1 MKARLALTVIFIILV
16 LTIIIWASAIDF
28 EPLSLSYLRHF
39 SLLFAAIGLVLIF
52 MQFVF
57 VSRIK
62 AIEGGFGLDRMLRW
76 HRFFGRVGLGFLW
89 LHAVMIVLFRLIE
102 FGDLFLS
109 TFIWVGAAALL
120 GFSVTAMLAS
130 LYKKL
135 GLLYEIW
142 RNIHLFNYLLFPFVL
157 VHVFYYSV
165 RTGSS
170 FFLIWVLLAVLY
182 TFLVVY
188 RIVRILTIRR
198 NPYEVIEVKQ
208 EAEAIWSLIFKG
220 KRIDFRPGQFM
231 IIQLLRNGRLSSPHP
246 FTISS
251 SPTRENLSITPK
263 ELGDFTSTIKETR
276 VGDQALIDAPYGV
289 FSFLNYRQDELVF
302 IAGGIGITPFIS
314 MLSYIC
320 DQKLKLKVTLF
331 WANRDESNL
340 CFREELREME
350 KEMAQFKAILVMS
363 DQPDW
368 PGEKGFL
375 NAGMIADYLGNLSQK
390 DFFVCGPPPMIKAII
405 ADLKKQKVLSSRI
418 HTEIFEL

>member
-1 MKARLALTVIFIILV
+1 MKARLALTVIVIILV

-28 EPLSLSYLRHF
+28 EPLSLGYLRHF
-39 SLLFAAIGLVLIF
+39 GLLFAAVGLVLIF

-62 AIEGGFGLDRMLRW
+62 AIENGFGLDRMLRW
-76 HRFFGRVGLGFLW
+76 HRFFGRSGLGFLW
-89 LHAVMIVLFRLIE
+89 LHAVLIVLFRLIK

-109 TFIWVGAAALL
+109 TFIWVGVAALL

-130 LYKKL
+130 SYKKL

-157 VHVFYYSV
+157 VHVFYFSV
-165 RTGSS
+165 GAGSS
-170 FFLIWVLLAVLY
+170 FLLIWILLAVFCA
-182 TFLVVY
+182 FLIVY
-188 RIVRILTIRR
+188 RIVRILAIRR
-198 NPYEVIEVKQ
+198 NPYEVIGVKQ
-208 EAEAIWSLIFKG
+208 EAEDIWSLIFEG

-246 FTISS
+246 FTISN

-263 ELGDFTSTIKETR
+263 ELGDFTKTIKETR
-276 VGDQALIDAPYGV
+276 VGDQAFIDAPYGV

-314 MLSYIC
+314 MLRYIC
-320 DQKLKLKVTLF
+320 DQKLNLRVTLF
-331 WANRDESNL
+331 WANRNESSL

-350 KEMAQFKAILVMS
+350 KEMEQFKAILVMS

-368 PGEKGFL
+368 PGEKGFI
-375 NAGMIADYLGNLSQK
+375 NTGMITDYLGNLSQK

-405 ADLKKQKVLSSRI
+405 KDLKKQKVLSPRI
-418 HTEIFEL
+418 HNEIFEF